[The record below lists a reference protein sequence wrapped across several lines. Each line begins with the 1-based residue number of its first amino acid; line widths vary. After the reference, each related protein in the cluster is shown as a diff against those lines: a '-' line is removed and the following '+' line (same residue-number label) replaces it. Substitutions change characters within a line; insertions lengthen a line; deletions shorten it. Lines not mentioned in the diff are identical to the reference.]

1 MASRDAAQDASRAAS
16 ATQSLTGEVLRTAP
30 FGLCA
35 LLLAAFVA
43 SPYLP
48 MVDFPQHAAQIA
60 VWLRLDDPA
69 FSYSKVFELNL
80 RTPYLTAYV
89 AARLLASLLGVMTG
103 LKLVVWASAVLHLIA
118 FSRLV
123 RRLGHPAWLG
133 LFGLPLGLG
142 YPFYFGV
149 VSFAAAVP
157 FVLFSIAAALDHRD
171 QATRATGAALATWL
185 CFTLGSHGFAAALA
199 VMFVAP
205 LLVRGAGNVV
215 FRIAPLIAPAALWA
229 VWIHPAGS
237 VRTIGST
244 VWDPRLVELAG
255 MPSLWFASSSVDRVA
270 VAFGYAT
277 LSLVALGLGAA
288 ARQPERWAPLALT
301 VLGFCTFP
309 AMLSGFG
316 PLHPRFAALL
326 IPALLVAF
334 EPRREPR
341 STKAALAAVA
351 LCACWFG
358 VLLVRLYDFT
368 RETRPVRD
376 FVARAPSGF
385 SVRPVIFDRN
395 SKAFPGLPAMLHLS
409 AYYMV
414 ENGGLQGYS
423 FAMYP
428 TSVIRYR
435 PTFVPGMGGG
445 AEWHPESFSPDAEV
459 GAYDCF
465 LVRSATD
472 PVGIFGA
479 RAGEV
484 SLDFHDDDWWAFR
497 STRAQASLERTETSW
512 RAR

>member
-1 MASRDAAQDASRAAS
+1 MASRDAAQDASRAAH
-16 ATQSLTGEVLRTAP
+16 ATQSLAAEVLRTAP

-89 AARLLASLLGVMTG
+89 AARLLASFIGVVAA
-103 LKLVVWASAVLHLIA
+103 LKVVVGASAVLHLVA

-133 LFGLPLGLG
+133 LLGLPLGLG

-157 FVLFSIAAALDHRD
+157 FVLFSITAALDHRE
-171 QATRATGAALATWL
+171 RATWTSGVVLAAWL
-185 CFTLGSHGFAAALA
+185 SFTLLSHGFAAGLA

-205 LLVRGAGNVV
+205 LLLRGSGN
-215 FRIAPLIAPAALWA
+215 FFARLAPLAAPAALWA

-237 VRTIGST
+237 VRTIGGT
-244 VWDPRLVELAG
+244 VWDPRLIDLLGLPA
-255 MPSLWFASSSVDRVA
+255 LWFASSSVDRVA
-270 VAFGYAT
+270 IVFGYAA
-277 LSLVALGLGAA
+277 LSLVALALGAA
-288 ARQPERWAPLALT
+288 ARKPERWAPLALV

-316 PLHPRFAALL
+316 PLHPRFAVLFV
-326 IPALLVAF
+326 PALLVAF

-341 STKAALAAVA
+341 SLKVALAAVG
-351 LCACWFG
+351 LCACWLS
-358 VLLVRLYDFT
+358 VLVARLFDFT
-368 RETRPVRD
+368 RETRAVRD
-376 FVARAPSGF
+376 FVAHAPPGLT
-385 SVRPVIFDRN
+385 VRPVIFERN
-395 SKAFPGLPAMLHLS
+395 STAFPGLPALLHLS

-414 ENGGLQGYS
+414 EKGGLQGYS

-428 TSVIRYR
+428 TSVIRYL
-435 PTFVPGMGGG
+435 PTFVPGMRGG
-445 AEWHPESFSPDAEV
+445 AEWHPEWFSAVAEV
-459 GAYDCF
+459 GAYDYF
-465 LVRSATD
+465 LVHSSTD
-472 PVGIFGA
+472 PVAIFGVHA
-479 RAGEV
+479 REL
-484 SLDFHDDDWWAFR
+484 SLDFNDDGWWAYR
-497 STRAQASLERTETSW
+497 SARPQASLERTETSW

>member
-1 MASRDAAQDASRAAS
+1 MASRDAAHDASRAAN
-16 ATQSLTGEVLRTAP
+16 ATQSLAAEVLRTAP

-35 LLLAAFVA
+35 MLLAALLA

-69 FSYSKVFELNL
+69 FSYSKLFELNL

-89 AARLLASLLGVMTG
+89 AARLLASLIGVMAA
-103 LKLVVWASAVLHLIA
+103 LKLVVWASAVLHLVA

-133 LFGLPLGLG
+133 LLGLPLGLG

-157 FVLFSIAAALDHRD
+157 FALFAITAAFDHRE
-171 QATRATGAALATWL
+171 RASSRSGVMLAAWL
-185 CFTLGSHGFAAALA
+185 CFTLVSHGFAAGLV

-205 LLVRGAGNVV
+205 LLLRGAGNFVA
-215 FRIAPLIAPAALWA
+215 RLAPLVAPAALWA
-229 VWIHPAGS
+229 AWIQPAGS
-237 VRTIGST
+237 VRTIGGT
-244 VWDPRLVELAG
+244 IWAPRFVELLG
-255 MPSLWFASSSVDRVA
+255 LPSLWFASSSVDRVA
-270 VAFGYAT
+270 IVFGYAA

-288 ARQPERWAPLALT
+288 ARQPERWAPLALV

-326 IPALLVAF
+326 VPALLVAF
-334 EPRREPR
+334 EPRSEPR
-341 STKAALAAVA
+341 SVKVALAAVG
-351 LCACWFG
+351 LCACWMSI
-358 VLLVRLYDFT
+358 LIARLYDFT
-368 RETRPVRD
+368 RETRAVRD
-376 FVARAPSGF
+376 FVAHAPGGL

-395 SKAFPGLPAMLHLS
+395 SSAFPGLPALLHVS

-414 ENGGLQGYS
+414 EKGGLQGYS

-428 TSVIRYR
+428 TSVIRYV

-445 AEWHPESFSPDAEV
+445 SEWHPESFSADAEV

-465 LVRSATD
+465 LVHSSTD
-472 PVGIFGA
+472 PSAIFGS
-479 RAGEV
+479 RSREL
-484 SLDFHDDDWWAFR
+484 SLDFHEDGWWAYR
-497 STRAQASLERTETSW
+497 STKPQASLERTEAPW